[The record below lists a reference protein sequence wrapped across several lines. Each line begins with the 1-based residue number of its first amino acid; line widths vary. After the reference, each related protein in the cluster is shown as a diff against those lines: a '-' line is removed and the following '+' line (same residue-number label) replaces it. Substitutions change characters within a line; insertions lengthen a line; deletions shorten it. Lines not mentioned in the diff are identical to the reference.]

1 MSFVVVDVGST
12 VSDVV
17 SNGSCDSDVW
27 MRGVLGVNE
36 GVLLDDGGDGSDVD
50 SFGERLELDGDGD
63 GVSCGE
69 GSGRR
74 RKGKNRS
81 VRAREP
87 RKEKSRWRK

>member
-1 MSFVVVDVGST
+1 MSFVVVDIGST

-17 SNGSCDSDVW
+17 SDGSCDSDVG
-27 MRGVLGVNE
+27 MGGVFGVDE
-36 GVLLDDGGDGSDVD
+36 GVLLDDGGDGSDVN

-74 RKGKNRS
+74 EKAKNRS
-81 VRAREP
+81 VRARE
-87 RKEKSRWRK
+87 SRRGRR